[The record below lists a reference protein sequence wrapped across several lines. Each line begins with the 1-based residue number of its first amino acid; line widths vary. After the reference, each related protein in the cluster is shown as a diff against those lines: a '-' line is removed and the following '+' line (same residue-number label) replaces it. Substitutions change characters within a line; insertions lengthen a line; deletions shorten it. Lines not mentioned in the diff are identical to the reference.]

1 MRVCVQ
7 LWVTNIRIYITYG
20 SWLSREEWDSVSLPC
35 YEARVGFEGMQIGI
49 ERAYSNVFLRRV
61 VSEKGRGISDYQDA
75 S

>member
-1 MRVCVQ
+1 MCSALGSQ
-7 LWVTNIRIYITYG
+7 YPDIYCLWFMAV
-20 SWLSREEWDSVSLPC
+20 SEEWDSVLLPC

-61 VSEKGRGISDYQDA
+61 VSEQGRGISDYQGA